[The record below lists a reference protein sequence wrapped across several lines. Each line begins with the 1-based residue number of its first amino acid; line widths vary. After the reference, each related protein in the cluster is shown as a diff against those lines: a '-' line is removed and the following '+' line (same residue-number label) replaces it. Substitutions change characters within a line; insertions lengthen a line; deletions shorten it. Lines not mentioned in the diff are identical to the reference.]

1 MGENPIAL
9 RIRGAGK
16 RYGGVHALKGVDLMI
31 RAGEVHCLAGANGS
45 GKSTLI
51 KAINGVERLDSG
63 TIEIAGQEIGRMN
76 VHRAVA
82 AGIQVIYQDL
92 SLFPNLTVA
101 ENIAMTGRVA
111 SGQAMVSLSAARA
124 TTQAVLERLGIDID
138 PEALVQDLPVAKR
151 QLVAICRALANDVKV
166 LFMDEPTTALTWSEV
181 EVLFSVVSSL
191 KQDGVAIVFVSHKTE
206 EVFALSD
213 VITVLRNGEVVAEGA
228 AGSFDRHSLAEALIG
243 RSAVE
248 DRIVSELP
256 DGAPVVLDAKGLGAA
271 GLFADVTFSVKAGEI
286 LGLTGLMGSGREE
299 IADALFGVVTTE
311 TGSVSVNGRKLTP
324 GNVSSAVEA
333 GIGYVPADR
342 LTQGVFLEQSIERNM
357 IAAALPRFSSRLGSL
372 RLKDISRGVAQLTE
386 DLTMKIGRSSDAV
399 STLSGGNQQRVVIG
413 KWLATDPKILILNG
427 PTVGVDIGSKEIIL
441 EILRKAAAKG
451 MAVVI
456 VSDDIPELVAACH
469 RVLVVRRG
477 RITDEITGTDVTVD
491 TVRERSIA

>member
-9 RIRGAGK
+9 RIRGARK

-63 TIEIAGQEIGRMN
+63 TIEIGGQEIARMN
-76 VHRAVA
+76 VHTAVA
-82 AGIQVIYQDL
+82 SGIQVIYQDL

-111 SGQAMVSLSAARA
+111 SGKARVSISAARA

-138 PEALVQDLPVAKR
+138 PKALVQDLPVAKR

-213 VITVLRNGEVVAEGA
+213 VITVLRNGEVVAGGA
-228 AGSFDRHSLAEALIG
+228 VNTFDRHSLAEALIG
-243 RSAVE
+243 RSAME
-248 DRIVSELP
+248 DRVVSELP
-256 DGAPVVLDAKGLGAA
+256 HDAPIVLDAKGIGAA

-299 IADALFGVVTTE
+299 IADALFGVITTDA
-311 TGSVSVNGRKLTP
+311 GSVSINGEKLIP

-372 RLKDISRGVAQLTE
+372 RLKDIARGVAQLTA
-386 DLTMKIGRSSDAV
+386 DLTMKIGRPSDPV

-413 KWLATDPKILILNG
+413 KWLATDPKVLILNG

-477 RITDEITGTDVTVD
+477 RITDEIAGTDVVVD